1 MQSIFRFFHD
11 ISPNKENAYT
21 PKCHQHLTVHD
32 MCLLRWGLEPTQ
44 PAKISGTTEGTTLQV
59 SPDVGIYKEAQ
70 DKENLW
76 HNLSGL

>member
-1 MQSIFRFFHD
+1 
-11 ISPNKENAYT
+11 
-21 PKCHQHLTVHD
+21 